1 MSRGTKKRT
10 AAQLTEDFTQLGEM
24 FKSHE
29 ELISMVNMRID
40 HMAQAVMLDFNKFNM
55 LVMALL
61 DELKY
66 IESKVC
72 ACGTEYAWPNI
83 GGRIPEPQTCAD
95 CIGLESEEE

>member
-29 ELISMVNMRID
+29 ELISIVNMRID
-40 HMAQAVMLDFNKFNM
+40 SMAHAVILDFNKFNM

-61 DELKY
+61 EELNY

-72 ACGTEYAWPNI
+72 ACGNEYAWPNI
-83 GGRIPEPQTCAD
+83 GGKIPEPQTCAD